1 MEMAEILMKAAA
13 FVAIIF
19 MGYGLRRVGFFK
31 REDFYL
37 LSKIVLKITLPAA
50 IVTNFAG
57 MELQPSMLF
66 LALLGFLGGVIF
78 ILLAVV
84 VNAGRGREQRAF
96 DILNLSGYN
105 IGNFTMPFAQSF
117 LGPVGVVTT
126 SLFDSGN
133 ALICLGGA
141 YSIAV
146 MSKGEKGS
154 FSVMNIVKT
163 LLRSVPFDMYLLMT
177 VLSLA
182 HLKLPAFVV
191 SFSGIVGQ
199 ANAFMAMLMI
209 GVGFQLS
216 GDKSQMGQIV
226 KILVIRYSVSAALAA
241 AFYFL
246 LPMALEYRQALAIL
260 AFSPIASAA
269 PAFTGMMKGDVGLS
283 SAVNSLS
290 IVISIVL
297 ITGTL
302 LVVL

>member
-1 MEMAEILMKAAA
+1 MAEILMKAAS
-13 FVAIIF
+13 FVAIIL
-19 MGYGLRRVGFFK
+19 MGYGLRRAGFFK
-31 REDFYL
+31 QEDFYL

-57 MELQPSMLF
+57 MELRPSMLF
-66 LALLGFLGGVIF
+66 LTLLGFLGGVIF

-84 VNAGRGREQRAF
+84 VNVGRGREQRAF

-105 IGNFTMPFAQSF
+105 IGNFTMPFAQGF
-117 LGPVGVVTT
+117 LGPVGVVAT

-133 ALICLGGA
+133 ALVCLGGS
-141 YSIAV
+141 YSLAV
-146 MSKGEKGS
+146 MSRGEKGS
-154 FSVMNIVKT
+154 FSVTNIVKT
-163 LLRSVPFDMYLLMT
+163 LLRSLPFDTYLLMT

-182 HLKLPAFVV
+182 HLRLPAIVV

-199 ANAFMAMLMI
+199 ANAFLAMLMI
-209 GVGFQLS
+209 GVGFRLS
-216 GDKSQMGQIV
+216 GDRSQMGQIV
-226 KILVIRYSVSAALAA
+226 KILTIRYAVSAAMAA

-246 LPMALEYRQALAIL
+246 LPVALEYRQALAIL